1 MIRMNFGSILLG
13 GGLRLRNDNA
23 FTLIEVVVGLFII
36 SIVISV
42 TFPFITFIQN
52 ERISIK
58 QERIAEAILDEVY
71 YETVVNRQVDTEQ
84 VIRVNH
90 FAYYLTFHNE
100 NEPLSICL
108 QWEGRNNRP
117 YERCLYV

>member
-1 MIRMNFGSILLG
+1 M
-13 GGLRLRNDNA
+13 RNDNA